1 LTSIAQATVDETVA
15 ITRSSRADEGSSA
28 GTVLAVIAI
37 AQVVWF
43 GALLYGAFSLL
54 T

>member
-1 LTSIAQATVDETVA
+1 MSSAEVAVDETVA
-15 ITRSSRADEGSSA
+15 VRRSIYA
-28 GTVLAVIAI
+28 GTGTPVSTVLAVIAI

-43 GALLYGAFSLL
+43 VALVYGAIALL